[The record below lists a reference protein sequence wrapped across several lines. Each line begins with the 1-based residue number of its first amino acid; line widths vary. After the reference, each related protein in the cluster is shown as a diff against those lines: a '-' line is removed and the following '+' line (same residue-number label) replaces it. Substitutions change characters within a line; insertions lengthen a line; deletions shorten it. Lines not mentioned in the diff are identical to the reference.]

1 VVFYRTQAGNEP
13 VRDWLK
19 ALDRNDRK
27 ILGEDVKTAQYG
39 WPLGMPLIRKLDAG
53 LWEVRSQMTE
63 GIARVLFT
71 MDDQTMVLL
80 HAFVKKTRKT
90 PQAELRTA
98 RRRLARLLEER
109 S

>member
-13 VRDWLK
+13 VRDWVK
-19 ALDRNDRK
+19 ALNRNDRK
-27 ILGEDVKTAQYG
+27 IIGEDVKTAQYG

-53 LWEVRSQMTE
+53 LWEVRSQMTDA
-63 GIARVLFT
+63 IARVLFT
-71 MDDQTMVLL
+71 VDDETMILL
-80 HAFVKKTRKT
+80 HAFAKKTRKT